1 MNLRLTEDNPHPL
14 HFPTL
19 VFGLPAWVHEIV
31 RPGDV
36 ITSREDRMRMVI
48 RLAAENVARDTGG
61 PFGAAVFERDSGRLV
76 SVGVNLVVPSCC
88 SLAHAEAIA
97 LALAQQAC
105 GSHDLSAP
113 GLPPLELVST
123 AQTCCQCYGI
133 VWWSGIRSLVVA
145 ARKED
150 VESIAGFSEGP
161 IPKDWATQLRD
172 RSGLPSVSVEVDFLR
187 EESLAPLRTF
197 RDLGRSMYQPGG
209 FR

>member
-14 HFPTL
+14 HFPTI

-36 ITSREDRMRMVI
+36 IASREDRMRMAI

-105 GSHDLSAP
+105 GAHDLSAP

-123 AQTCCQCYGI
+123 AQACCQCYGI

-145 ARKED
+145 ARNDD

-161 IPKDWATQLRD
+161 LPKDWARLLQE

-187 EESLAPLRTF
+187 EESLGPLRTF
-197 RDLGRSMYQPGG
+197 RELGRSMYEPGG